1 MASAHVV
8 WITWLAILGCLR
20 NLASMVSKWDISP
33 TYINRIYWG
42 YNPLTNLLLAC
53 QDIQVLHSLKTNI
66 ALTNGWKM
74 TCLLFFQGLC
84 LVFGKVNIH
93 VYCWLEKTQS
103 ASVDMVIARCTYR
116 NINKYICIALLIS
129 SGSTI
134 TRSPD
139 VLHQQQYVSYG
150 MRETTYC
157 SGWQLSLFKFSWSY
171 WWWKNSCTTWDV

>member
-1 MASAHVV
+1 MCHVV

-20 NLASMVSKWDISP
+20 KLASMISKWDISP
-33 TYINRIYWG
+33 IYVNRIYSG
-42 YNPLTNLLLAC
+42 YNTLTNLLLAS

-66 ALTNGWKM
+66 ALTNCWKM
-74 TCLLFFQGLC
+74 TFLCFFSGTMPC
-84 LVFGKVNIH
+84 FWEGKYSCIL
-93 VYCWLEKTQS
+93 VYCWLDKTQS

-116 NINKYICIALLIS
+116 NINKYILCIALLIS

-134 TRSPD
+134 TRSPH

-157 SGWQLSLFKFSWSY
+157 SAWRFCLSLIS
-171 WWWKNSCTTWDV
+171 V

>member
-1 MASAHVV
+1 MCHVV

-20 NLASMVSKWDISP
+20 NLGSMVSKWDISP
-33 TYINRIYWG
+33 TYMNRIYYG
-42 YNPLTNLLLAC
+42 YNSLTKLLPRSPGHPSITLPE
-53 QDIQVLHSLKTNI
+53 TNI

-74 TCLLFFQGLC
+74 TFVLFFFQGRC
-84 LVFGKVNIH
+84 FVFGKVNIH
-93 VYCWLEKTQS
+93 VYCWLEKTQL

-134 TRSPD
+134 TRSPH

-157 SGWQLSLFKFSWSY
+157 SGWRFCLSLIS
-171 WWWKNSCTTWDV
+171 V